1 MKGLSKMFEILNTP
15 MGLIMLTAASAAV
28 LLVIGFGFVLTGGR
42 ADPMQKFSEQTK
54 QKTKI
59 ETSETAN
66 LRRKTGRDFK
76 SLEKYARFLEPE
88 NENELSDARQKMIR
102 AGYLGKTA
110 VRDFAALQFILAISG
125 LIGSF
130 LLVFVIA
137 PDSFENPIM
146 LGVAMVAPMLIG
158 YFGPRRWLEQRI
170 ETRKAEI
177 IAGFPDA
184 LDLMLICVEAGQSL
198 DQSIRRVAKEI
209 DFAYP
214 ALSEELSA
222 VGEQVK
228 AGRER
233 SEVLRDM
240 AKRCDVS
247 DITSFVTVMVQA
259 ATYGTPI
266 TDALRIFADEMRDK
280 RIMRAEEKANT
291 LPTKMTL
298 GTMMFT
304 VPPLL
309 IILVGPSVIGIMSD
323 LNSGGAISGM

>member
-1 MKGLSKMFEILNTP
+1 MKGLSTMFEIFNSPL
-15 MGLIMLTAASAAV
+15 GLIALTGV
-28 LLVIGFGFVLTGGR
+28 GGTLLLVLAVMVMMAGGR
-42 ADPMQKFSEQTK
+42 ADPMKRFSEQ
-54 QKTKI
+54 
-59 ETSETAN
+59 AN
-66 LRRKTGRDFK
+66 SKEKHSAPEAAKLRRKVGREFK

-102 AGYLGKTA
+102 AGYLSKTA
-110 VRDFAALQFILAISG
+110 VRDFAALQFILAITGMIAS
-125 LIGSF
+125 L

-137 PDSFENPIM
+137 PDSFDTPIM
-146 LGVAMVAPMLIG
+146 MAVALITPMIIG
-158 YFGPRRWLEQRI
+158 YFGPRRWLERRV
-170 ETRKAEI
+170 EARKEEI
-177 IAGFPDA
+177 LSGFPDA
-184 LDLMLICVEAGQSL
+184 LDMMLICVEAGQSL
-198 DQSIRRVAKEI
+198 DQSIRRVSKEI
-209 DFAYP
+209 EFAYP
-214 ALSEELSA
+214 ALGEELTA

-240 AKRCDVS
+240 AKRCDVT
-247 DITSFVTVMVQA
+247 DITSFVGVMVQA
-259 ATYGTPI
+259 STYGTSI
-266 TDALRIFADEMRDK
+266 TDALRVFAAEMRDK

-323 LNSGGAISGM
+323 LAAGGMATGM